1 MNNFDFIVVGAGS
14 AGSIMASKLSENL
27 RLKILVLESG
37 PKDLHPMIKIP
48 LGYGMTFYNKKI
60 NWNFY
65 SSPQKNLNNRELYFP
80 RGKVVGGSGSINAM
94 VYTRGIKTDFQN
106 WSDKKNQEWSIE
118 NIEHTYNEI
127 EKQIIIND
135 RSFTKN
141 KITVNDVSSSHHKI
155 LDNYFR
161 GSEELN
167 INVLKKFNE
176 FNLEGV
182 GNYNIT
188 TRNGYRWSAADGF
201 LKPSLKKNNIN
212 LITKANVTRLIIKD
226 NKVTGVEYKK
236 NGTFYIESAN
246 IGVVL
251 SAGAIKTPQLMM
263 ISGIGPEKILKD
275 KGIKIRKENINV
287 GSNLQDHIGIDYLYK
302 SKIPT
307 LNESLGSLS
316 GRVRSIIQ
324 YSLFRNGPLS
334 LSLNQGGGF
343 IRWKNK
349 ENYPN
354 LQIYFNPLTY
364 SLSFKDKRPLLQTDK
379 FSGFIIGFNSCRPK
393 STGYVKIRS
402 SNIDDDPIIDPNYL
416 SNNEDIYDLVCAFD
430 FIKNLSQT
438 KAIKEVSYGSVNIDL
453 LNSSSKDLIDHF
465 RNTASSVYHPSCS
478 CRMGSDETSSVI
490 SHRLKVHGLKNLWI
504 ADASIFPNIPSG
516 NINAPVMMSAFKGSQ
531 IILEDIKKINED

>member
-1 MNNFDFIVVGAGS
+1 MNNFDLIVVGAGS
-14 AGSIMASKLSENL
+14 AGSIMASKLSENT
-27 RLKILVLESG
+27 RLKILILESG

-65 SSPQKNLNNRELYFP
+65 SSPQNNLNNREIYFP

-94 VYTRGIKTDFQN
+94 VYTRGIRTDFES
-106 WSDKKNQEWSIE
+106 WSDKRNQEWSIE
-118 NIEHTYNEI
+118 NIENTYAEI
-127 EKQIIIND
+127 EKKIIIKD
-135 RSFTKN
+135 KIFSKN

-161 GSEELN
+161 GAKELN
-167 INVLKKFNE
+167 LNVLKKFNE

-212 LITKANVTRLIIKD
+212 LITSANVTRLIIKD

-236 NGTFYIESAN
+236 NGNFYIENAD

-263 ISGIGPEKILKD
+263 LSGIGPEKILKD
-275 KGIKIRKENINV
+275 NGIKIKIKNINV

-302 SKIPT
+302 SRIPT
-307 LNESLGSLS
+307 LNESLGSLG

-349 ENYPN
+349 KNYPN

-364 SLSFKDKRPLLQTDK
+364 SLSFKNKRPLLQTDK

-393 STGYVKIRS
+393 STGHVAIK
-402 SNIDDDPIIDPNYL
+402 SNSINDDPIIDPNYL
-416 SNNEDIYDLVCAFD
+416 SNNEDIYDVECAFD
-430 FIKNLSQT
+430 FIKNLSKT
-438 KAIKEVSYGSVNIDL
+438 KAIKEVSLGPINIDP

-465 RNTASSVYHPSCS
+465 RNTASSVYHPSCT
-478 CRMGSDETSSVI
+478 CRMGSDEASSVI

-516 NINAPVMMSAFKGSQ
+516 NINAPVMMSAFRGSQ
-531 IILEDIKKINED
+531 MILEDIKKINED